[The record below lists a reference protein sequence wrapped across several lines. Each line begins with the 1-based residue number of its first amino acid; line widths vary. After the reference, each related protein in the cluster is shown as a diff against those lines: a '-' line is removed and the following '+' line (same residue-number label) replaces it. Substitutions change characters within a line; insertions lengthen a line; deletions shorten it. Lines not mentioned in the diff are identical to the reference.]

1 MNELKHLAIIMDGN
15 GRWAKNQAKA
25 RNKGHQEGAKTIR
38 KITEFAAKNQ
48 IEFLTLYAF
57 STENWNRPKSEV
69 EFLMKL
75 LKKFL
80 KNETQNLIE
89 NNIKFQT
96 IGNLEVFSPA
106 LQKQIQ
112 TTKEATKNCNCLTQT
127 LAINYGSKDEIIR
140 AFKKLIQQD
149 LSINEENLSSCLDT
163 NFMPPVDLLIRT
175 GGEIRLSNFLLWQA
189 AYAELRF
196 TDTLWP
202 DFCEDDLS
210 NIIKNYKNS
219 NRRFGAI

>member
-15 GRWAKNQAKA
+15 GRWAEKKAKA

-38 KITEFAAKNQ
+38 KITEFAAKNK

-57 STENWNRPKSEV
+57 STENWNRPKSEID
-69 EFLMKL
+69 FLMKL

-80 KNETQNLIE
+80 KNETPNLLA

-96 IGNLEVFSPA
+96 IGNLQVFSEN

-112 TTKEATKNCNCLTQT
+112 TTKDITKNCNSLTQT

-140 AFKKLIQQD
+140 AAKKLQE
-149 LSINEENLSSCLDT
+149 LNLEINEENLSLNLDT
-163 NFMPPVDLLIRT
+163 NFTPPVDLLIRT

-202 DFCEDDLS
+202 DFSEDELS
-210 NIIKNYKNS
+210 SIIENYNNS
-219 NRRFGAI
+219 NRRFGGI

>member
-15 GRWAKNQAKA
+15 GRWAENKSKA

-38 KITEFAAKNQ
+38 KITEFAAKNK
-48 IEFLTLYAF
+48 INFLTLYAF
-57 STENWNRPKSEV
+57 STENWNRPKSEID
-69 EFLMKL
+69 FLMKL

-80 KNETQNLIE
+80 KNETPNLLA
-89 NNIKFQT
+89 NNIKFKT
-96 IGNLEVFSPA
+96 IGNLKVFSEN

-112 TTKEATKNCNCLTQT
+112 TTKDITKNCNSLTQT

-140 AFKKLIQQD
+140 AIKKLQEQS
-149 LSINEENLSSCLDT
+149 LEINEENLSSNLDT
-163 NFMPPVDLLIRT
+163 NFAPPVDLLIRT

-202 DFCEDDLS
+202 DFSEDELS
-210 NIIKNYKNS
+210 SIIENYNNS
-219 NRRFGAI
+219 NRRFGGI

>member
-15 GRWAKNQAKA
+15 GRWAENKSKA

-38 KITEFAAKNQ
+38 KITEFAAKNK
-48 IEFLTLYAF
+48 INFLTLYAF
-57 STENWNRPKSEV
+57 STENWNRPKSEID
-69 EFLMKL
+69 FLMKL

-80 KNETQNLIE
+80 KNETPNLLA
-89 NNIKFQT
+89 NNIKFKT
-96 IGNLEVFSPA
+96 IGNLKVFSEN

-112 TTKEATKNCNCLTQT
+112 TTKDITKNCNSLTQT

-140 AFKKLIQQD
+140 AIKKLQELNLEI
-149 LSINEENLSSCLDT
+149 SEENLSSNLDT
-163 NFMPPVDLLIRT
+163 NFAPPVDLLIRT

-202 DFCEDDLS
+202 DFSEDELS
-210 NIIKNYKNS
+210 SIIENYNNS
-219 NRRFGAI
+219 NRRFGGI